1 MNSPVG
7 EMRDEAGHEDAKLY
21 GGDFQSRAQT
31 EQRKTMVTN
40 PGTATTEVVR
50 MQQTGKISVNE
61 AVVLLGD
68 IVDDV
73 VQETFEQEEEMKK

>member
-1 MNSPVG
+1 
-7 EMRDEAGHEDAKLY
+7 
-21 GGDFQSRAQT
+21 
-31 EQRKTMVTN
+31 MVTN

-50 MQQTGKISVNE
+50 MQQTGKISANE

-73 VQETFEQEEEMKK
+73 VQETFAQEEEMKKQESKDNSDLNSLKNKLKKLEELPKPQNKD